1 MTHHFLPPIF
11 GIDPHVPEAYYK
23 IFDTLL
29 QLFTLVRATHTKQQW
44 RDRRWI
50 GTALADRFG
59 PRLDCTSS
67 TVVSV
72 AAAVAHHKRI
82 SSSSSPQL
90 TRTTTTCQVSRN
102 RHHPPAPA
110 DRRTRAPP
118 SPRLSPR
125 RRRRQRAGQSGLAP
139 WPTIRTTGPST
150 HRRPRR
156 VSPSPC
162 LLLGGI
168 FTEIRKKNRISV
180 PGLYVVHLSQGI
192 SMPPELSSYRPT
204 ARN

>member
-1 MTHHFLPPIF
+1 MRLCAHFS
-11 GIDPHVPEAYYK
+11 
-23 IFDTLL
+23 TL
-29 QLFTLVRATHTKQQW
+29 TEQW
-44 RDRRWI
+44 RGRRWI
-50 GTALADRFG
+50 GTALDRFG
-59 PRLDCTSS
+59 PRLDCISS

-102 RHHPPAPA
+102 RHHLPAPA

-139 WPTIRTTGPST
+139 WPTTRTTGPST
-150 HRRPRR
+150 HHRPRR

-162 LLLGGI
+162 FSEG
-168 FTEIRKKNRISV
+168 FSRKPGKRIESLFLV
-180 PGLYVVHLSQGI
+180 CVWCTSQGI
-192 SMPPELSSYRPT
+192 VCHRNSLPIAQRSAIECLSRMIALRLSMQCFFIGECLT
-204 ARN
+204 